1 MDSDRS
7 SSPLD
12 MLRVCL
18 GVHNERIP
26 PGGLLALFLI
36 MWKMI
41 IIQFT
46 RVDLEHSS
54 FNPTQVWEMAL
65 RRLVVRVRARAHSI
79 KLKALRIE
87 ARGDPP
93 PEEPRALNRRL
104 MPLASVD
111 GQGTLCWSPPLL
123 KRLIDLKL
131 INSGSKPRAQRPAPS
146 ALTKRLSS

>member
-1 MDSDRS
+1 MRTAVLDSTGA
-7 SSPLD
+7 P
-12 MLRVCL
+12 
-18 GVHNERIP
+18 
-26 PGGLLALFLI
+26 
-36 MWKMI
+36 
-41 IIQFT
+41 
-46 RVDLEHSS
+46 

-65 RRLVVRVRARAHSI
+65 RRLVVRVRARAHNI

-104 MPLASVD
+104 MPLDSVD

-131 INSGSKPRAQRPAPS
+131 INSGSEPRAQRPPPSVLPPGRPPGAPRPTS
-146 ALTKRLSS
+146 LNLRCEPPLTA